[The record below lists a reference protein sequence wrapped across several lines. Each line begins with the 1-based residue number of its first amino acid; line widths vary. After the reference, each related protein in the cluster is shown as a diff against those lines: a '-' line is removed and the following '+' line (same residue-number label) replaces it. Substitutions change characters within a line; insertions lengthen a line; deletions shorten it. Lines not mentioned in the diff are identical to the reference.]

1 MAVLALLFKT
11 HYGVL
16 GKDIASLV
24 VWLNELDRDIPRMWD
39 GQKSL
44 VKDYRAAHDFFDTTL
59 DAYLISAMARYYF
72 PNQDSIEQ
80 FATALPALSE
90 DEIMEMIHAIAKL
103 LSDFNRVSKLRS
115 RQSRDPVHENL
126 ILFMQHGLVFRNCHL
141 AMRLGDIGRVE
152 NSLIYFTAW
161 FQGSGKHNYG
171 SETLRLVACLKRM
184 WSDGL
189 RTFWRENALVNLS
202 GKREGFIACDM
213 LNEYVV
219 REIKEMMQ
227 PNSTP
232 TGDLF
237 LRTKLSLV
245 VMTFKNL
252 RKRMSELLQIDTMD
266 FHSSKVNPWKD
277 VEVIVNKILA
287 GDIASKWVDREGE
300 SCTVVADLFTRGMNE
315 LSLGQGIEELK
326 ANILDERSLDDG
338 EPVEVQPEEA
348 VDGENEQGGGEGDV
362 FASVNILN
370 DPEWAT

>member
-1 MAVLALLFKT
+1 MMAVLALLFKT

-24 VWLNELDRDIPRMWD
+24 VWLDELDRDIPRMWD

-80 FATALPALSE
+80 FATDLPAFSQ
-90 DEIMEMIHAIAKL
+90 DKITEMINAIAKL
-103 LSDFNRVSKLRS
+103 LSDFDRVSKLRS
-115 RQSRDPVHENL
+115 LQSRDPVHENL

-141 AMRLGDIGRVE
+141 AMRLGEIGRVE
-152 NSLIYFTAW
+152 NSLIYFTTW

-171 SETLRLVACLKRM
+171 SETLRLVACLKKM

-227 PNSTP
+227 PNVTP

-245 VMTFKNL
+245 VMTFKDL
-252 RKRMSELLQIDTMD
+252 RKRMSELLQINTMD

-277 VEVIVNKILA
+277 IEVVVNKVLA

-300 SCTVVADLFTRGMNE
+300 SCTVVEDLYTRGMIE
-315 LSLGQGIEELK
+315 LSKGKGIDKLK
-326 ANILDERSLDDG
+326 ASILDERSLDDG
-338 EPVEVQPEEA
+338 EAAEVHPEEA
-348 VDGENEQGGGEGDV
+348 VDVEGDV
-362 FASVNILN
+362 FASVDILN

>member
-315 LSLGQGIEELK
+315 LSLGQGIEKLK